1 MMWNK
6 RAHYVVGLLLIALV
20 AVSCSF
26 PGIPVTGSG
35 EVTPFDSTVSA
46 LQTMIAITPTPFI
59 VGQLQPDITRT
70 ATSTSLPFPTSGS
83 TSQTTTTPVPGIPS
97 LAPTPTVTLFSVST
111 PCNQAEFV
119 TDVTIPNG
127 SMVYTGYTFRKTWRL
142 RNTGTCA
149 WSPNYKIVFMNGDTF
164 NGSTS
169 ANLGI
174 TVNPGQTV
182 DLSLILKAPESTG
195 TFAGF
200 YKLQDITGN
209 IFGVG
214 NNGDAAFGVLIRTGT
229 PATFPMT
236 VTHVGISVNNSGATV
251 ACPPGN
257 AFIFTADITTNG
269 PGTITYHWIFS
280 DGTTSSEQSLNYT
293 APGDQSV
300 SSTWTLGANGS
311 LPGNPYS
318 GTASLFVDDPNH
330 QDFGSQAITITC
342 VFTPPTSPASPT
354 PTFTPLPTST
364 GTITPTNTP
373 LPTDTPSITPIP
385 TDTSTPL
392 PTFTP
397 RPTRTATPLPTN
409 TSLPPTPTDTPV
421 IPPTPTD
428 TAVPPTNTPF
438 PTNTPVPPTNTP
450 VPPTNTPVPP
460 PTNTPVPP
468 PTNTPVPPPTNTPVP
483 PPTNTPVPPPTNTP
497 VPPPTNTP
505 VPPPTNTPVPP
516 PTNTPV
522 PPPTNT
528 PVPPPTATP

>member
-1 MMWNK
+1 MMLIK
-6 RAHYVVGLLLIALV
+6 RARYLVGLLLIALV

-46 LQTMIAITPTPFI
+46 LQTMIAYTPTPFT
-59 VGQLQPDITRT
+59 VGQLQPDTYRT
-70 ATSTSLPFPTSGS
+70 ATLTSLPFPTAGS
-83 TSQTTTTPVPGIPS
+83 TSQTTPTPVPGIPS
-97 LAPTPTVTLFSVST
+97 LAPTMTVTLFSAST

-127 SMVYTGYTFRKTWRL
+127 SLVYTGYTFRKTWRL

-149 WSPNYKIVFMNGDTF
+149 WTPNYKIVFMNGDTF

-182 DLSLILKAPESTG
+182 DLSLILKAPDSTG

-200 YKLQDITGN
+200 YKLQDTNGN

-229 PATFPMT
+229 PATFPMA
-236 VTHVGISVNNSGATV
+236 VTHVGISVNNSGMTV

-280 DGTTSSEQSLNYT
+280 DGTTSTVQSLNFIT
-293 APGDQSV
+293 PGDQSV
-300 SSTWTLGANGS
+300 SSTWNLGSNGS

-318 GTASLFVDDPNH
+318 GTASLFIDDPNH
-330 QDFGSQAITITC
+330 QDFGSQAVTITC
-342 VFTPPTSPASPT
+342 VFTPPTAPASS
-354 PTFTPLPTST
+354 TPLPTST
-364 GTITPTNTP
+364 GTITPTSTP
-373 LPTDTPSITPIP
+373 LPTDTPSITPLP
-385 TDTSTPL
+385 TGTFTPQPTNTPMPTSTSTPL
-392 PTFTP
+392 PTN
-397 RPTRTATPLPTN
+397 TN
-409 TSLPPTPTDTPV
+409 VPPTPTDTPV
-421 IPPTPTD
+421 PP
-428 TAVPPTNTPF
+428 

-450 VPPTNTPVPP
+450 VPPTNTPVA

-468 PTNTPVPPPTNTPVP
+468 PTNTPLPPPTNTPLPPPTNTPLPPPTNTPVP